1 MFYVTVQVMTATSPM
16 VVLPIEVDP
25 TDPDSST
32 LDPTDLATS
41 TLNLPSA
48 VHPTDPASSTLDT
61 TDPATSTLD
70 IPSAVD
76 PADPASLT
84 LDLSSMVD
92 PNGPASSTL
101 DPTDLATSTL
111 NLPSAVHPTD
121 PVSLTLDLL
130 SEVDPTDPASST
142 LDPTDPATSTLDL
155 PSVVDPNGPAIST
168 LDPTDPATSTLDLPS
183 VVDPNDPDS
192 STLDPL
198 GWMELST
205 IDEATLWSF
214 VSCGASTPTDGPVSE
229 LTTPESISV
238 SNTAR
243 LTLDPVVLAHDPANV
258 CAFDRSTDDPI
269 SENSTCHGQ
278 FFGDFV
284 HDDNDNPLLLST
296 DHNNLVD
303 DVVSAVRCD
312 VISDCSCD
320 DSVIQPAVKSRQAIV
335 HKRRQVNR
343 IRSPSTSSGEEANE
357 QNSEPKR
364 KSRKRQVIL
373 NNGSQIGAK
382 DAEIVENRT
391 GQAREK

>member
-1 MFYVTVQVMTATSPM
+1 
-16 VVLPIEVDP
+16 
-25 TDPDSST
+25 
-32 LDPTDLATS
+32 
-41 TLNLPSA
+41 
-48 VHPTDPASSTLDT
+48 
-61 TDPATSTLD
+61 
-70 IPSAVD
+70 
-76 PADPASLT
+76 
-84 LDLSSMVD
+84 
-92 PNGPASSTL
+92 
-101 DPTDLATSTL
+101 
-111 NLPSAVHPTD
+111 
-121 PVSLTLDLL
+121 
-130 SEVDPTDPASST
+130 
-142 LDPTDPATSTLDL
+142 
-155 PSVVDPNGPAIST
+155 
-168 LDPTDPATSTLDLPS
+168 
-183 VVDPNDPDS
+183 
-192 STLDPL
+192 
-198 GWMELST
+198 MELST